1 MTASAAQGATRV
13 WADLCLSKFRP
24 AGIPRAGYLYTAAL
38 ACTPQ
43 ACIVTLVCNWA
54 SGERRFARVVRAVG
68 QVGFSRETGH
78 LGRFRAEVRFAQR
91 GAIVDVFV
99 AQACACEWPRG
110 FQRAQVEAQGGVG
123 SQTGPR

>member
-13 WADLCLSKFRP
+13 WADLCLSTVRP
-24 AGIPRAGYLYTAAL
+24 AGIPRAG
-38 ACTPQ
+38 TPQ